1 MNRSLYGE
9 RDYAFGRRILTLRT
23 QLGLTQTSLAKLLH
37 ISRRAV
43 TEWEGGLSYPT
54 AGHLQELIALGVR
67 ASAFPAGREAE
78 EIHALWQAAHQKV
91 LLDEPW
97 LQEHLSQQ
105 ASPRVDLV
113 GEQPSSASH
122 QERAL
127 WTVPYARNPHF
138 TGRDDLLEHLMQ
150 QLAPPAPGHS
160 TAIRRVALTQAQ
172 VIKGLGGIGKTQTAV
187 EYAYRAR
194 EQGRYTHT
202 LWIAA
207 ASEEAILTSFAALA
221 ELLPGVASAGETES
235 RKLVAAVIR
244 WLEQCSQPW
253 LLIVD
258 NADDLSLA
266 QPYLPLQ
273 GNGSVLLTTRASA
286 SGWLAPSLEVDA
298 MGVLEG
304 VELLLRRAQRF
315 AHASDDEI
323 NEATNLVV
331 ALAQF
336 PLALDQAGAYIEETG
351 CGVADYLHLYQV
363 HRRTLLGR
371 RGRQARGYPNS
382 VATTWELS
390 FQHVKATNPAAADL
404 LRLCAFLA
412 PDAIPEELLT
422 GGAPQWPP
430 ALQQAV
436 VDPFTFNQM
445 LEALL
450 AFSLI
455 KRLAEHRL
463 LSIHR
468 LVQVVQQDS
477 LSVEEQR
484 QWVERLVRAVNAV
497 FPREPQEVGSWPLC
511 QRFLD
516 QVQACDTLIQEQR
529 LRLSEAADL
538 FDRAGSYLYARGLY
552 ALAEPLYRRALSMRE
567 QLVGEAH
574 PTSVQTLA
582 HLASLYFRQ
591 GEFAAAEAHYQRA
604 LLIAEQ
610 LRESEQPLLVEV
622 LRGLAGVY
630 VDQGK
635 YAQAEPLYQ
644 RALHLWEQLV
654 ESEQVRLFTV
664 LTGLAFALA
673 QQGKYAQA
681 ELLSQR
687 ALRFLERHLG
697 PEHPLV
703 ATALLGLAQIRTLK
717 EENAQ
722 VEPLNLRA
730 LRIREQY
737 YGPEHQQVASALHAL
752 ARLYTGQGKYAEAEP
767 LYQRALRIREQQ
779 LGPENL
785 DVSDSLRG
793 LANLYFKEG
802 RYAEAEPLYLRA
814 LHIREQQL
822 GSENLVIND
831 VLLGLANLYRE
842 QGKYMQA
849 EPLYLQALHICEQ
862 QPERLETA
870 AVLHDLARFQQ
881 AQGEPR
887 EAAALYQRALTIREN
902 VLGADSP
909 VTADTREQLQAA
921 LGALGRTEEA
931 TRGKG

>member
-1 MNRSLYGE
+1 MNRSLYAE

-43 TEWEGGLSYPT
+43 TEWEAGSSYPT
-54 AGHLQELIALGVR
+54 AEHLQELIALGVQ

-91 LLDEPW
+91 LLDELW
-97 LQEHLSQQ
+97 LQELLGQQ
-105 ASPRVDLV
+105 ASLRLNFV
-113 GEQPSSASH
+113 GEQPGGASS
-122 QERAL
+122 QKRAL

-138 TGRDDLLEHLMQ
+138 TGRDDLLAHLMQ
-150 QLAPPAPGHS
+150 QLAPPAPGQAV
-160 TAIRRVALTQAQ
+160 AIRRVALTQAQ

-194 EQGRYTHT
+194 EQGSYTHT

-207 ASEEAILTSFAALA
+207 ASEETILTSFVALA
-221 ELLPGVASAGETES
+221 EQLPGFVSKRETES
-235 RKLVAAVIR
+235 RKLVAIVIR
-244 WLEQCSQPW
+244 WLEQCPQPW

-266 QPYLPLQ
+266 QTYLPLQ

-315 AHASDDEI
+315 AHASDEEI

-351 CGVADYLHLYQV
+351 CSVADYLQLYQT
-363 HRRTLLGR
+363 HRHALLAR
-371 RGRQARGYPNS
+371 RGRQATQYPAS
-382 VATTWELS
+382 VATTWDLS
-390 FQHVKATNPAAADL
+390 FQHVETTNLGAAEL

-412 PDAIPEELLT
+412 PDRIPEELLT
-422 GGAPQWPP
+422 GGASQWPL

-436 VDPFTFNQM
+436 ADPFTFNQM
-445 LEALL
+445 LETLL
-450 AFSLI
+450 AFSLV
-455 KRLAEHRL
+455 KRLSENRL

-468 LVQVVQQDS
+468 LVQVAQQDR
-477 LSVEEQR
+477 LAAVEQR
-484 QWVERLVRAVNAV
+484 QWIERLVRAVNAV
-497 FPREPQEVGSWPLC
+497 FPHDPGEVGSWSLC

-516 QVQACDTLIQEQR
+516 QVQACDTLIQEQH
-529 LRLSEAADL
+529 LLLPEAAAV
-538 FDRAGSYLYARGLY
+538 FNRAGGYLYARGLY
-552 ALAEPLYRRALSMRE
+552 ALAEPLYQRALSMRE

-574 PTSVQTLA
+574 PTSVRTLA

-591 GEFAAAEAHYQRA
+591 GEFAAAEALYQRA
-604 LLIAEQ
+604 LPLAEQ
-610 LRESEQPLLVEV
+610 LVGTEPSLLVEV

-644 RALHLWEQLV
+644 RALHLWEQLA

-673 QQGKYAQA
+673 QQGKYTEA
-681 ELLSQR
+681 ERLSR
-687 ALRFLERHLG
+687 RVLRFLERNLG
-697 PEHPLV
+697 AEHPLV
-703 ATALLGLAQIRTLK
+703 ATALLGLAQITTLK
-717 EENAQ
+717 EEKAQ

-737 YGPEHQQVASALHAL
+737 FGPEHPQVASALHAL

-767 LYQRALRIREQQ
+767 LYLRALHMREQQ

-785 DVSDSLRG
+785 DVADSLRG

-802 RYAEAEPLYLRA
+802 KYAEAEPLYLRA

-822 GSENLVIND
+822 GPENLVIND

-842 QGKYMQA
+842 QGKYTEA
-849 EPLYLQALHICEQ
+849 EPLYLRALRICEQ

-870 AVLHDLARFQQ
+870 AVLHDFASFQQ
-881 AQGEPR
+881 TLGGPQ
-887 EAAALYQRALTIREN
+887 EAAVLYQRALTIREN

-909 VTADTREQLQAA
+909 VTADTREQLLAV

-931 TRGKG
+931 TREKG